1 MVDNTMKRVL
11 IVDALNMF
19 FRGYIVDPS
28 LSTNGQ
34 PIGGLKGFLKI
45 LQKQI
50 RETKPDE
57 VVIAWDGQGGSRKR
71 KSVNKNYKEG
81 RKPIRLNRS
90 IRNMTENEEMENK
103 VWQQTRIFDYLNEMP
118 ITQVMLPEVEAD
130 DVIAYVKSL
139 DYYRGWQKVIV
150 SSDKDFLQLCD
161 HETVLYRPIQKVVV
175 NRDGVIE
182 KYGIHPENMALARA
196 IAGDASDNLSGIA
209 GVGLKTVAKRFPF
222 LAEGVYCTIDDLIKH
237 CEDNEE
243 SSLKVYTSIA
253 ENRELIEQNYT
264 LMQLYVPSISAQ
276 GKQKVKYAVE
286 NLEKHFNQTQINV
299 MMLQDGMGV
308 WDWSTLF
315 TTMKRIVADSKE

>member
-1 MVDNTMKRVL
+1 MTSMKRVL

-19 FRGYIVDPS
+19 FRAYIVDPS

-57 VVIAWDGQGGSRKR
+57 VIIAWDGHGGSRRR

-103 VWQQTRIFDYLNEMP
+103 VWQQTRLFDYLNEMP
-118 ITQVMLPEVEAD
+118 IAQVMLPEVEAD
-130 DVIAYVKSL
+130 DVIAAVTNL
-139 DYYRGWQKVIV
+139 DYYKGWQKVIV

-161 HETVLYRPIQKVVV
+161 HETVLYRPIQKVVM
-175 NRDGVIE
+175 NRNKVIE
-182 KYGIHPENMALARA
+182 EYGIHPTNMALARA
-196 IAGDASDNLSGIA
+196 IVGDKSDNLDGIP
-209 GVGLKTVAKRFPF
+209 GIGLKTVAKRFPF
-222 LAEGVYCTIDDLIKH
+222 MAESKSYTIDDLISL
-237 CEDNEE
+237 CENHED
-243 SSLKVYTSIA
+243 SKLKVYTSIV
-253 ENRELIEQNYT
+253 EGREVIEQNYG
-264 LMQLYVPSISAQ
+264 LMQLYVPSLSPQ
-276 GKQKVKYAVE
+276 GKQKIKYSVE
-286 NLEKHFNQTQINV
+286 KSEKHFNQTEINV

-308 WDWSTLF
+308 WDWTTLF
-315 TTMKRIVADSKE
+315 TTMKRIAANSRE